1 MKKIENKVTSLPN
14 WKDKTMNYGDLI
26 KSCISIPWKDGY
38 WLEEMKILLAVSN
51 KIEKDVKE
59 FEFENQEFNKI
70 KEKVEAMKRLVFD
83 KDIIDFLEYIQSIK

>member
-1 MKKIENKVTSLPN
+1 
-14 WKDKTMNYGDLI
+14 
-26 KSCISIPWKDGY
+26 
-38 WLEEMKILLAVSN
+38 MKILLAVSN